1 MATQVSQPRRPVV
14 RRPNRF
20 MRGSASNRSSK
31 GGLPIGSSQLQACCS
46 RRSADLAGRAVALS
60 GDVPAIFDQ
69 PLGPH
74 HKLIGRWTASR
85 ETPEQPYTRVEAR
98 RRIERSFGSAVL
110 DILAPVEMA
119 DLRTVVLRGQDDM
132 PPAIGIFCDSMGQL
146 DLGWIE
152 TSDAPIP
159 WRAAAYAAL
168 EQTLGSVLPVF
179 AYQDLFDEMS
189 LYYWEGQ
196 TDEAAARECVA
207 ACHGADP
214 DDLGDIPLPSTM
226 NERRPEWMIRENA
239 ARTRDLP
246 ARLRRALKTL
256 SDRHRAIGQTCPDDN
271 AWSVELD
278 VAYDYLPGIEECSS
292 MPPLTLVP
300 VDEFAREVD
309 DVAQHGMEMGF
320 FDIAGLC
327 PLSGA
332 DRIEC
337 WFASLRLGA
346 EFLCAAQNL
355 INLDPTTL

>member
-1 MATQVSQPRRPVV
+1 MARQVSQPLLSAA
-14 RRPNRF
+14 RRPNRC
-20 MRGSASNRSSK
+20 MPGSSSNRQRK
-31 GGLPIGSSQLQACCS
+31 RALPIGSSQQPGCVSL
-46 RRSADLAGRAVALS
+46 RSADFAGRAVAIS
-60 GDVPAIFDQ
+60 SDVPAIFDQ

-74 HKLIGRWTASR
+74 HKVIGRWTASHD
-85 ETPEQPYTRVEAR
+85 TPDKPYTRVEAR
-98 RRIERSFGSAVL
+98 RRIERSFGSAVR

-132 PPAIGIFCDSMGQL
+132 PPAIGIFCDSIGQL

-152 TSDAPIP
+152 ASDAPVP
-159 WRAAAYAAL
+159 WRAAAYTAL
-168 EQTLGSVLPVF
+168 ERTLGCVLPVF
-179 AYQDLFDEMS
+179 AYQDLFNEMS
-189 LYYWEGQ
+189 LYYWEGE
-196 TDEAAARECVA
+196 TDEAAARDYLV

-214 DDLGDIPLPSTM
+214 DDLDGVPLPSTM

-239 ARTRDLP
+239 ARTCDLP
-246 ARLRRALKTL
+246 ARLRSVIKTL
-256 SDRHRAIGQTCPDDN
+256 SDLHGAIGRTRPDDN

-300 VDEFAREVD
+300 VEEFAREVD

-320 FDIAGLC
+320 FDVAGLC
-327 PLSGA
+327 PLA
-332 DRIEC
+332 DPGKIDR

-355 INLDPTTL
+355 IDLDPINL

>member
-1 MATQVSQPRRPVV
+1 MATQVSQPRRFAA
-14 RRPNRF
+14 RGPNHST
-20 MRGSASNRSSK
+20 RGSASNQSRI
-31 GGLPIGSSQLQACCS
+31 GALPIGFSRPQACCS

-69 PLGPH
+69 PLGGH
-74 HKLIGRWTASR
+74 HRLIGRWVASR
-85 ETPEQPYTRVEAR
+85 GSPEKSFTRVEAR
-98 RRIERSFGSAVL
+98 RHIERNFSSAVL

-132 PPAIGIFCDSMGQL
+132 SPAIGIFCDSMGQL

-152 TSDAPIP
+152 TSDAPIA
-159 WRAAAYAAL
+159 WRAAAYVAL

-179 AYQDLFDEMS
+179 AYQDLFEEMS
-189 LYYWEGQ
+189 LYYWEGE
-196 TDEAAARECVA
+196 TDEAAAREYVA

-226 NERRPEWMIRENA
+226 NGRRPEWMIRENA
-239 ARTRDLP
+239 ARTRNLP

-256 SDRHRAIGQTCPDDN
+256 CDRHRAIGRTCPDDN

-278 VAYDYLPGIEECSS
+278 VAYAYLPGIEECSS

-300 VDEFAREVD
+300 VDEFAREFD
-309 DVAQHGMEMGF
+309 DIAQHGMEMGF
-320 FDIAGLC
+320 FDVAGLC
-327 PLSGA
+327 PLA
-332 DRIEC
+332 DPSNTER

-346 EFLCAAQNL
+346 EFLCAAQDL
-355 INLDPTTL
+355 IDLDPTAL